1 MADRLSLESPTFE
14 HHPTGFGVG
23 TATPRLSWRFLTAE
37 GCPRNWK
44 QTAYEIQITRGEEP
58 ETETHLVTSDASV
71 LVPWPSKP
79 LKSRECAQVR
89 VRAFGRG
96 VDQPEVEPTD
106 WSSWTV
112 VECALLN
119 REDWAA
125 LPITDPAKAADG
137 PLRPLR
143 FRKSFDLS
151 GKGTISQARLY
162 ITSLGIYRAFINGR
176 EVSDHCL
183 APGWTSYRYRLN
195 YQTLDIAPFLSR
207 DGPNTIAIEVAEGWY
222 ATRLGFLGGRRQL
235 YGDKIAAVAQLEV
248 RFEAETFSLVTD
260 RTWTCQQSAILMS
273 EYYDGEIYDACEET
287 PGWNSSFLESGNS
300 PWVPV
305 QVLPFPAATLVAPD
319 APPVRVTEEIKP
331 ISVHKS
337 PLGKTIVDFGQNLV
351 GRLRVRS
358 VNKSPGSRVTFTHAE
373 ALEHGELA
381 TRPLRIAKCTD
392 EIICAGKELTSWSP
406 QYTFHGF
413 RYVQVDG
420 WDENSDG
427 SLLTNLTALVMHTD
441 MRRTGWFSCSNQ
453 MVNQLH
459 KNALWN
465 CPQRDE
471 RLGWTG
477 DIQIFGPSANFLYD
491 TAGMLGEWLQ
501 DVAVEQ
507 LNEGKD
513 GCVPPFTVPNVI
525 SEELWPPTPQAQWDD
540 VVILGPWALY
550 QSYGDSDILR
560 RQYKS
565 MLAWIN
571 RGIQRGP
578 DGLWD
583 SEVWQLG
590 DWLDPTA
597 PPVEPGD
604 TRTNGTL
611 VADAFLVRITS
622 VMSQISEIL
631 GEVEHAKRF
640 QEQLG
645 RLKAAF
651 QAKYI
656 APSGL
661 LVGDTQTA
669 LSLAIIFELH
679 ATAEQVKVA
688 ASRLVDLVRLAQFRV
703 ATGFAGTPIITH
715 ALTKGGYPQMAYRML
730 LEKRCPSWM
739 YPITMGATTMWERWD
754 SMLPDGS
761 INPGEMTSFNHYAF
775 GSIINWLHSI
785 VAGISPLVPGWKEFR
800 VQPIPGGNIDSAE
813 AVYETPYGRLE
824 CRWRIEIDKDVFTLE
839 LLVPPNSR
847 AFVTLPSD
855 TDPTGQQQQPGD
867 SRKKRCIAR
876 QPGISCT
883 SCSQKRWKCDL
894 ADDYRGTSGS
904 SAFNGRL
911 SIPLTDSRFH
921 RRSETSIAPAEG
933 KISVPQWGLSL
944 PPESVCNELVDL
956 YFDLIEEK
964 QLLLFH
970 RTTFIAEQ
978 RAGRVPEFLVLGM
991 IALMAR
997 FSSNPYFEGVHP
1009 WHRARPWF
1017 KAAMKSFNSRSE
1029 LINLASLQGSILLS
1043 FAALAEGDS
1052 AQEALLTSQAICMVR
1067 MLRLPENLSDDP
1079 IQREVEIRI
1088 FWVMWMMEN
1097 WHAARVLIP
1106 KQLMA
1111 SSAFKRPLE
1120 EEAYRNMKTT
1130 DSPGQHSETRIDALG
1145 LRSNGL
1151 WTWMLPLSTFHDQV
1165 MRLNDEIV
1173 QNTISEVDIRRRVRE
1188 ISHNIDCYLRD
1199 LPRHLQHTSENRE
1212 RHFARG
1218 LGREFTILQLN
1229 YHHQC
1234 QMLYYQF
1241 LNKKAKLSDG
1251 GTDHEAM
1258 MYAARCKAHA
1268 TALSQVMWDT
1278 NSRPGMECLWSPVNG
1293 HLLVV
1298 ASSVLLYT
1306 LLFDTD
1312 DESIARAKRLLE
1324 QNFIMLLQFRKH
1336 WSLVELSMTR
1346 LKAFHRACQMN
1357 STQENFDMDRW
1368 MIYFLNRYD
1377 ASVSERYNDGVHGSL
1392 PTAPDT
1398 DIAPA
1403 TNSWLEFSR

>member
-1 MADRLSLESPTFE
+1 MASPLSLASPTFE
-14 HHPTGFGVG
+14 QHPTGFGVG

-37 GCPRNWK
+37 NCPRNWK
-44 QTAYEIQITRGEEP
+44 QTAYEIQVTRGQ
-58 ETETHLVTSDASV
+58 ETKTHSVISGASV
-71 LVPWPSKP
+71 LVPWPSTP
-79 LKSRECAQVR
+79 LKSRECAPVR

-96 VDQPEVEPTD
+96 DDQPEVEPTE
-106 WSSWTV
+106 WSPWTV

-119 REDWAA
+119 RDDWAA
-125 LPITDPAKAADG
+125 LPITDTTKATDA
-137 PLRPLR
+137 PIRPIR

-151 GKGTISQARLY
+151 GKGAISQARLY

-176 EVSDHCL
+176 EASDHCL

-195 YQTLDIAPFLSR
+195 YQTLDVAPFLNR
-207 DGPNTIAIEVAEGWY
+207 DGANTIAIEVAEGWY

-248 RFEAETFSLVTD
+248 RFETEIFSLATD
-260 RTWTCQQSAILMS
+260 QTWACRRSAIVKS
-273 EYYDGEIYDACEET
+273 EYYDGELYDAREET
-287 PGWNSSFLESGNS
+287 PGWNTGFFEETSDS
-300 PWVPV
+300 PWEPV
-305 QVLPFPAATLVAPD
+305 QELSFPTATLVAPD
-319 APPVRVTEEIKP
+319 APPVRITEEIKP
-331 ISVHKS
+331 TSVLKS

-358 VNKSPGSRVTFTHAE
+358 VNKPPGSRISFTHAE
-373 ALEHGELA
+373 VLEHGELA
-381 TRPLRIAKCTD
+381 IRPLRIAKCRD
-392 EIICAGKELTSWSP
+392 EIICAGTELIDWSP
-406 QYTFHGF
+406 QHTFHGF
-413 RYVQVDG
+413 RYVQIDG
-420 WDENSDG
+420 WDEDSDG
-427 SLLTNLTALVMHTD
+427 SLLSNLTALVMHTD
-441 MRRTGWFSCSNQ
+441 MRRIGWFSCSNQ

-459 KNALWN
+459 ENALWSMRGN
-465 CPQRDE
+465 FVSIPTDCPQRDE

-501 DVAVEQ
+501 DVAAEQ
-507 LNEGKD
+507 LNEGKN
-513 GCVPPFTVPNVI
+513 GCVPPFVVPNVI

-540 VVILGPWALY
+540 VVILAPWALY

-560 RQYKS
+560 RQYTS
-565 MLAWIN
+565 MLAWID
-571 RGIQRGP
+571 RGIQRGA

-583 SEVWQLG
+583 PEVWQLG

-604 TRTNGTL
+604 ARTNGTL

-622 VMSQISEIL
+622 VMAQISGIL
-631 GEVEHAKRF
+631 GEIENSKRF
-640 QEQLG
+640 QEDLG

-669 LSLAIIFELH
+669 LSLAIMFDLH
-679 ATAEQVKVA
+679 ATADQVEVA
-688 ASRLVDLVRLAQFRV
+688 AGRLVDLVRLAQFRV

-775 GSIINWLHSI
+775 GSIINWLHSA
-785 VAGISPLVPGWKEFR
+785 VAGISPLLPGWKELR
-800 VQPIPGGNIDSAE
+800 VQPIPGGNINSAE

-824 CRWRIEIDKDVFTLE
+824 CRWRIESDKDVFTLE
-839 LLVPPNSR
+839 LLIPPNSR
-847 AFVTLPSD
+847 AFVTLPND
-855 TDPTGQQQQPGD
+855 TDPSGQRRQPGEW
-867 SRKKRCIAR
+867 KRCITSHSGG
-876 QPGISCT
+876 PCT
-883 SCSQKRWKCDL
+883 SCFQKKWECDL
-894 ADDYRGTSGS
+894 ADNSRGNSGGG
-904 SAFNGRL
+904 APNGSPGDRL
-911 SIPLTDSRFH
+911 PIPRIQ
-921 RRSETSIAPAEG
+921 RGSETRSAAAEG
-933 KISVPQWGLSL
+933 KISVRQSGFSL

-956 YFDLIEEK
+956 YFDLIDEK

-970 RTTFIAEQ
+970 RATFIAEQ
-978 RAGRVPEFLVLGM
+978 RAGKVSEFLVLGM

-997 FSSNPYFEGVHP
+997 FSPNPYFEGVHP

-1017 KAAMKSFNSRSE
+1017 KAAMQSFNVRSE

-1043 FAALAEGDS
+1043 FVALAEGDS

-1067 MLRLPENLSDDP
+1067 MLRLPENLSEEP
-1079 IQREVEIRI
+1079 IQREIEIRI

-1097 WHAARVLIP
+1097 WHAARALIP
-1106 KQLMA
+1106 KQLTA

-1120 EEAYRNMKTT
+1120 ENAYRNMKPT
-1130 DSPGQHSETRIDALG
+1130 DSPDEHSETRIDALG

-1173 QNTISEVDIRRRVRE
+1173 QNTIK
-1188 ISHNIDCYLRD
+1188 ISDSSDGYLRD
-1199 LPRHLQHTSENRE
+1199 LPRHLQHTPENRE
-1212 RHFARG
+1212 RHFRRG

-1241 LNKKAKLSDG
+1241 LNKKANLPDG
-1251 GTDHEAM
+1251 GTDDEAM
-1258 MYAARCKAHA
+1258 I
-1268 TALSQVMWDT
+1268 QVMWDT

-1312 DESIARAKRLLE
+1312 DESIFRAKRLLE

-1357 STQENFDMDRW
+1357 STQDNFDMDRW

-1377 ASVSERYNDGVHGSL
+1377 ASVSERFANVYVS
-1392 PTAPDT
+1392 
-1398 DIAPA
+1398 
-1403 TNSWLEFSR
+1403 